1 LLRPFGEI
9 DSHCLESELR
19 FSLKHSGP
27 FAILVNY
34 SVLEGFDTPFVAPLT
49 LVC

>member
-27 FAILVNY
+27 SAVLVDY
-34 SVLEGFDTPFVAPLT
+34 SVLKGFDALFVAPLAF
-49 LVC
+49 VC